1 MTVDVQYTMSRPVR
15 WDDSAHHGGTLWQ
28 TRRETLLIYWFHVY
42 TSTTGVKNEQRCI
55 KKHLFGIYI
64 CIYMYIYY
72 IYYIG
77 FTCTHP
83 HTGIKNEQRCM
94 KKDFFGMRH
103 HVLRAGG
110 RFQIVALIPST

>member
-64 CIYMYIYY
+64 CIYVYLLYILYWFHVY
-72 IYYIG
+72 
-77 FTCTHP
+77 TSTHRRKKRTTVHEKGLFRYAASCAP
-83 HTGIKNEQRCM
+83 CWRTLPNRCI
-94 KKDFFGMRH
+94 D
-103 HVLRAGG
+103 
-110 RFQIVALIPST
+110 T